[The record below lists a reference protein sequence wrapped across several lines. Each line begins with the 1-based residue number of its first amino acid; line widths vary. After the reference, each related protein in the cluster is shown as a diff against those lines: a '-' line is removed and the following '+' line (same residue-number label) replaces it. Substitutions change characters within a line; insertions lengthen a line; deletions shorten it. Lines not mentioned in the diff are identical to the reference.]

1 MMRMPAAWRL
11 PGQGE
16 SSGRVLGCGRLSPCR
31 LLWPV
36 GCWGRVYH
44 LFSVLPSAGLQV
56 VGPKAR
62 VL

>member
-1 MMRMPAAWRL
+1 MMRMPGAWRL

-16 SSGRVLGCGRLSPCR
+16 NLGRLLGCGRLYPCR

-36 GCWGRVYH
+36 GCWGRVCH
-44 LFSVLPSAGLQV
+44 FFSVLASAGLEV

-62 VL
+62 GL